1 MGYLQDTAQLCWK
14 GFASFTDH
22 LYNICLE
29 IARLDCRKQPA
40 ERILAERCSSQE
52 QHFEMR
58 SDKPHHQC
66 VVQFF
71 IAPLMQK
78 GRRPEH
84 LQRDLCSQRNRCSF
98 AYLRI
103 GQAALPDSTSPEGI
117 AAGGVQHPGVQD
129 LAYLETTDDI

>member
-1 MGYLQDTAQLCWK
+1 MGYLQDTAQLWWK
-14 GFASFTDH
+14 GSASFADH

-40 ERILAERCSSQE
+40 ERILAERCRSQE

-71 IAPLMQK
+71 VAPLMQR

-84 LQRDLCSQRNRCSF
+84 LQRDLFSHWNQSPFPSLAIRPP
-98 AYLRI
+98 
-103 GQAALPDSTSPEGI
+103 ALPNPPPPN
-117 AAGGVQHPGVQD
+117 A
-129 LAYLETTDDI
+129 L